1 MLELLTRSL
10 DFSLEH
16 LQFGDLGPNE
26 FLPDLDALAV
36 GEKLGDLVEAEA
48 GVLPHANQPDPVAG
62 TWGVA
67 ALSRFPRRRRHEASA
82 FIETDRG
89 NGCGGRLC
97 KLTDAESRFHLT

>member
-62 TWGVA
+62 TWG
-67 ALSRFPRRRRHEASA
+67 
-82 FIETDRG
+82 G
-89 NGCGGRLC
+89 
-97 KLTDAESRFHLT
+97 